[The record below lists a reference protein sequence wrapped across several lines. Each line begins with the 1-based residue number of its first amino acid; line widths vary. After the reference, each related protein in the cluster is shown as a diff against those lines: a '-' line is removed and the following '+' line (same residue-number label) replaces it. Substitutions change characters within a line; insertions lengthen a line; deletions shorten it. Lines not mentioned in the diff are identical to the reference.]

1 MAEGLKI
8 KIGADIVEVTQS
20 LNDVERDIKQL
31 SKEIKNLSGQALV
44 DANKQLE
51 VLNQRA
57 QGLKN
62 IGRSGFDQFGAAIQ
76 GAGRSAAGAVP
87 ALNSLSQVAR
97 DLPFGFIAI
106 QNNLPIVIDQFTA
119 LSRSSGGLG
128 PALKGLAGALVGP
141 AGIAFA
147 FGALV
152 AGATSLIQ
160 KYGSLGAALD
170 ALTRSNDK
178 YYIQQQQI
186 AAVQKEASE
195 SAGELISRFNFL
207 SQSATNA
214 NLSIIARKDAIKK
227 LRDEYGAYLQN
238 LTDEDILNGKLVGSI
253 NNVIAA
259 LRNKAIA
266 QAAVGRAA
274 KLEGENLVF
283 LEKEKKLTE
292 DINRLTNQPLKT
304 SRQIIGQGTNTAG
317 SADPAADIQ
326 RNIKALNKELEAIRL
341 SRKANEDLTNTFY
354 NLAQARSAAAGTGAI
369 DASNKAAL
377 AGAKEAAAAA
387 KQAAAAQKEQQKEL
401 AKAAAEA
408 EKFRERVEAIR
419 NELSQLRPIVIP
431 IRTKAEITEINPR
444 FLTTDIAGN
453 VVELPVKVK
462 PVLDL
467 AGLSAAPGL
476 DKFKLP
482 TFSPDVTGFKL
493 YQDQL
498 IKLGQTSQQIGGIT
512 KTLFDS
518 FAASNKNFTTSAID
532 NFNALNERVS
542 GVAQQFNQFLA
553 PAIDTVFGALQNGTS
568 IPKALGQA
576 FKALIAQLAITV
588 VKAAALAAILSLI
601 PGAAPLLGVAGGAGG
616 AGGFGKLF
624 GSLLGFSG
632 KQTAAPTFGNLQP
645 GGLQLAGGVALTLR
659 GTDLVG
665 AISGANARINRVG

>member
-51 VLNQRA
+51 VLNQKA

-62 IGRSGFDQFGAAIQ
+62 IGRGGFDQFGTAIQ
-76 GAGRSAAGAVP
+76 GLSRSASGAVP
-87 ALNSLSQVAR
+87 ALNSLGQVAR

-106 QNNLPIVIDQFTA
+106 QNNLPIVIDQFSA
-119 LSRSSGGLG
+119 LSRSSGG
-128 PALKGLAGALVGP
+128 AGAALRAVGGALIGP

-152 AGATSLIQ
+152 AGATSLVQ
-160 KYGSLGAALD
+160 KYGSLGAAFD

-274 KLEGENLVF
+274 KLEAENLVF
-283 LEKEKKLTE
+283 LEKENKLTE
-292 DINRLTNQPLKT
+292 DIIRLTNQKNKALKT
-304 SRQIIGQGTNTAG
+304 SRQIIGQGINAAG
-317 SADPAADIQ
+317 AGDPAADIQ
-326 RNIKALNKELEAIRL
+326 RNINALSKERAALRL
-341 SRKANEDLTNTFY
+341 SRQANEDLTNTFY

-498 IKLGQTSQQIGGIT
+498 IKLGQTSQQVGGIT

-532 NFNALNERVS
+532 NFNALNDRVS
-542 GVAQQFNQFLA
+542 RVVQQFNQFLA

-568 IPKALGQA
+568 IPKALSQA
-576 FKALIAQLAITV
+576 FKALITQLAITV
-588 VKAAALAAILSLI
+588 VKAAALAAILSAI
-601 PGAAPLLGVAGGAGG
+601 TGGAAGAAGGA
-616 AGGFGKLF
+616 ASFGKLF
-624 GSLLGFSG
+624 SSLLGFSG
-632 KQTAAPTFGNLQP
+632 GQSAAPTFGNLQP

-665 AISGANARINRVG
+665 AISAANARINRVG

>member
-31 SKEIKNLSGQALV
+31 EKAIKNLSGQALV

-62 IGRSGFDQFGAAIQ
+62 IGRGGFDQFGAAIQ
-76 GAGRSAAGAVP
+76 GLGRNASGAVP
-87 ALNSLSQVAR
+87 ALNSLGQVAR

-128 PALKGLAGALVGP
+128 PALKGLAGALIGP

-283 LEKEKKLTE
+283 LEKENKLTE
-292 DINRLTNQPLKT
+292 DIIRLTNQKNKALKT
-304 SRQIIGQGTNTAG
+304 SRQIIGQGINAAG
-317 SADPAADIQ
+317 GGDPAADIQ
-326 RNIKALNKELEAIRL
+326 RNINALSKERGALRL
-341 SRKANEDLTNTFY
+341 SRQANEDLTNTFY

-419 NELSQLRPIVIP
+419 NELSQLKPIVIP

-498 IKLGQTSQQIGGIT
+498 IKLGQTSQQVGGIT

-588 VKAAALAAILSLI
+588 VKAAALAAILSAI
-601 PGAAPLLGVAGGAGG
+601 TGGAAGAAGGA
-616 AGGFGKLF
+616 ASFGKLF
-624 GSLLGFSG
+624 GSLLGVSG
-632 KQTAAPTFGNLQP
+632 GQTAAPTFGNLQP

>member
-51 VLNQRA
+51 VLNQKA

-62 IGRSGFDQFGAAIQ
+62 IGRGGFDQFGTAIQ
-76 GAGRSAAGAVP
+76 GLGRNASGAVP
-87 ALNSLSQVAR
+87 ALNSLGQVAR

-106 QNNLPIVIDQFTA
+106 QNNLPIVIDQFSA
-119 LSRSSGGLG
+119 LSRSSGGARA
-128 PALKGLAGALVGP
+128 ALRAVGGALIGP
-141 AGIAFA
+141 AGVAFA
-147 FGALV
+147 FGAV
-152 AGATSLIQ
+152 ISGVTALIQ
-160 KYGSLGAALD
+160 KYGSLGAAFD

-227 LRDEYGAYLQN
+227 LRDEYGAYIQN

-274 KLEGENLVF
+274 KLEAENLVF
-283 LEKEKKLTE
+283 LEKENKLTE
-292 DINRLTNQPLKT
+292 DIIRLTNEKNKALKT
-304 SRQIIGQGTNTAG
+304 SRQIIGQGINAAG
-317 SADPAADIQ
+317 GGDPAADIQ
-326 RNIKALNKELEAIRL
+326 RNINALSKERAALRL
-341 SRKANEDLTNTFY
+341 SRQANEDLTNTFY

-498 IKLGQTSQQIGGIT
+498 IKLGQTSQQVGGIT

-568 IPKALGQA
+568 IPKALSQA
-576 FKALIAQLAITV
+576 FKALITQLAITV
-588 VKAAALAAILSLI
+588 VKAAALAAILSAI
-601 PGAAPLLGVAGGAGG
+601 TGGAAGAAGGA
-616 AGGFGKLF
+616 ASFGKLF
-624 GSLLGFSG
+624 SSLLGFSG
-632 KQTAAPTFGNLQP
+632 GQSAAPTFGNLQP

-665 AISGANARINRVG
+665 AISAANARINRVG

>member
-62 IGRSGFDQFGAAIQ
+62 IGRGGFDQFGAAIQ

-87 ALNSLSQVAR
+87 ALNSLGQVAR

-152 AGATSLIQ
+152 AGATSLVQ
-160 KYGSLGAALD
+160 KYGSLDAAIAELGSSIDSTGAKQNKFNAGLNEALANIQVESDRINQLSKALTDSNASRNQQINAYETLKRIQPAIIGNLTLEEAITEKGREAILKRTQATLEYINIKGQEEALSKLVAEASAEEIKQGRLLVRSLTEQRNLFGKLTDFVTGLGNAQLGALRRVNKFASGAKYAADDVEFFSD
-170 ALTRSNDK
+170 ALRKNRE
-178 YYIQQQQI
+178 QQLQVDPSI
-186 AAVQKEASE
+186 A
-195 SAGELISRFNFL
+195 NY
-207 SQSATNA
+207 
-214 NLSIIARKDAIKK
+214 DAFI
-227 LRDEYGAYLQN
+227 
-238 LTDEDILNGKLVGSI
+238 
-253 NNVIAA
+253 
-259 LRNKAIA
+259 
-266 QAAVGRAA
+266 A
-274 KLEGENLVF
+274 KLKAE
-283 LEKEKKLTE
+283 
-292 DINRLTNQPLKT
+292 Q
-304 SRQIIGQGTNTAG
+304 
-317 SADPAADIQ
+317 
-326 RNIKALNKELEAIRL
+326 KALEDAQ
-341 SRKANEDLTNTFY
+341 RKAV
-354 NLAQARSAAAGTGAI
+354 ARQ
-369 DASNKAAL
+369 
-377 AGAKEAAAAA
+377 E
-387 KQAAAAQKEQQKEL
+387 EQQKEF
-401 AKAAAEA
+401 AKSAAEA

-542 GVAQQFNQFLA
+542 RVAQQFNQFLA

-588 VKAAALAAILSLI
+588 VKAAVLAAILSVI
-601 PGAAPLLGVAGGAGG
+601 TAGGSAAAGAAGAAKAGG
-616 AGGFGKLF
+616 GFIKTF
-624 GSLLGFSG
+624 VDLLGF
-632 KQTAAPTFGNLQP
+632 KQSAAPTFGNLQP